1 MIQIKNYEQW
11 RKAIHGD
18 RMAVFVFSSPFCG
31 DCIYIEPFMPEIEAD
46 FPQLDFYQVD
56 RDAFM
61 EDCLMLGIMGV
72 PSFLVFQKGK
82 EKGRF
87 VSKLRKSKEEIENF
101 LKSVNGEAV
110 L

>member
-1 MIQIKNYEQW
+1 MIQIENHEQW
-11 RKAIHGD
+11 RAAIHGD
-18 RMAVFVFSSPFCG
+18 KMTVFVFSSQFCG
-31 DCIYIEPFMPEIEAD
+31 DCTYIEPFMPEIEAN
-46 FPQLDFYQVD
+46 FPQLDFYKVD
-56 RDAFM
+56 RDQFM
-61 EDCLMLGIMGV
+61 DDCLALGIMGI

-101 LKSVNGEAV
+101 LKSVCGEDV